1 MEAKKSHRGTMPVIL
16 LAIFLDLV
24 SYGILVPVVP
34 QLFANPASEYYLL
47 SPGTPLSVGYILLG
61 FLIAGFP
68 IFQFFSTPILGE
80 LSDIYGRRKIMTIAL
95 LGSVGSFAC
104 FAYGVM
110 TLNIYLIFL
119 SRFVG
124 GILGGNLSVAQAA
137 IADITKPEERTRNFG
152 LIGAAYGVGFI
163 LGPVI
168 GALLSNSNYSEW
180 LNLSTPFWF
189 AAGLSLLTAGLVYF
203 FMAETN
209 TSMKENNGISWHKSI
224 SHVIT
229 AYGMKKMRSILAT
242 NFLFQA
248 GLTFFAT
255 FFSVFLIAKFNMNQ
269 VGIGYYIGYVGIWVV
284 ITQAVLVRYITSK
297 FSDINI
303 LRIFLFLGAAAV
315 FSFFLPNTLAGLL
328 IAGALFAVMNGVNMA
343 ALPGLVSRRTPANRQ
358 GEMLGINASVQAL
371 AQAIPPILSGFLA
384 ANIAAVAPVYI
395 SGGVIALAWIVFML
409 FVRGE
414 A

>member
-1 MEAKKSHRGTMPVIL
+1 MQVIL

-24 SYGILVPVVP
+24 SYGILVPVIP

-47 SPGTPLSVGYILLG
+47 DPGTPISLGYILLG

-80 LSDIYGRRKIMTIAL
+80 LSDIYGRKKIMALSL

-110 TLNIYLIFL
+110 TLNIYIIFA

-124 GILGGNLSVAQAA
+124 GILGGNLAVAQAA

-168 GALLSNSNYSEW
+168 GAVLSNSNYSEW

-189 AAGLSLLTAGLVYF
+189 AAGLSLVTALLVYRY
-203 FMAETN
+203 MDETN
-209 TSMKENNGISWHKSI
+209 TNIKERVKISWLKG
-224 SHVIT
+224 VLNVVN
-229 AYGMKKMRSILAT
+229 AYAIKETRPILTT

-248 GLTFFAT
+248 GVTFFAT

-284 ITQAVLVRYITSK
+284 ITQAVFLRVVASK
-297 FSDINI
+297 FSDVSL
-303 LRIFLFLGAAAV
+303 LRIFLLLGSGAV
-315 FSFFLPNTLAGLL
+315 FSFFLPNTVAGLL
-328 IAGALFAVMNGVNMA
+328 IAGALFAIMNAVNMA
-343 ALPGLVSRRTPANRQ
+343 ALPGLISRMTPANRQ

-371 AQAIPPILSGFLA
+371 AQAIPPILSGFIA
-384 ANIAAVAPVYI
+384 ANIAPVAPVYI
-395 SGGVIALAWIVFML
+395 SGGVIGLAWIVFIL
-409 FVRGE
+409 FVKRK
-414 A
+414 